1 MKNTLLFAFFIGSAR
16 PPETIQSNSVGR
28 LATKE
33 ILSNSTFVGSAR
45 PLSMI
50 FNSTRVERAPQRC
63 PISNSFFVGSARPP
77 FTIDCIHSLMMKNIP
92 SKPKLAD
99 CNF

>member
-1 MKNTLLFAFFIGSAR
+1 MKNTLHFAFFIGSAR

-45 PLSMI
+45 PPETI
-50 FNSTRVERAPQRC
+50 Q
-63 PISNSFFVGSARPP
+63 SNSVEQLDYASMVEVR
-77 FTIDCIHSLMMKNIP
+77 TNH
-92 SKPKLAD
+92 
-99 CNF
+99 